1 MLLWVAV
8 GYRHIDCAKVYANEK
23 LVGEGLHDFLA
34 QVRRAQ
40 QGQALWSGVKGLGSI
55 SVHDHLHRWHDHLH
69 RWHAAAAH
77 GLLPACHR
85 PIFSGCQ

>member
-34 QVRRAQ
+34 QVRE
-40 QGQALWSGVKGLGSI
+40 QALWSGVKDLG
-55 SVHDHLHRWHDHLH
+55 
-69 RWHAAAAH
+69 
-77 GLLPACHR
+77 
-85 PIFSGCQ
+85 